1 MAVTKIEVLHLNW
14 DRTDQNERWAISQP
28 TGAFPEEL
36 PKVKR
41 AAQAALGT
49 GKYDLVA
56 TKTGSILDESEALEF
71 AFLQTNHIDRPWN
84 DGQGAFVAEPGSQ
97 RSTSVG
103 DIVKV
108 TRGDA
113 GGWTKATW
121 HVAVSFGFEQII
133 CTTRQQPTP
142 SALADQG
149 SDALRLA
156 TCYPHLYS

>member
-14 DRTDQNERWAISQP
+14 LTTDRDQRWLITCP
-28 TGAFPEEL
+28 TGGCEEG
-36 PKVKR
+36 VRDRDR
-41 AAQAALGT
+41 AAKEALGT
-49 GKYDLVA
+49 GKYGLVA
-56 TKTGSILDESEALEF
+56 TKVGWGVRCRRRWVLEF
-71 AFLQTNHIDRPWN
+71 AFLHTALNGWN
-84 DGQGAFVAEPGSQ
+84 DGHGPFVAQPGSQ